1 MPSLHERIV
10 DVVRYYN
17 GGVLLDSGI
26 GTEQS
31 RSLVHELE
39 VDPSPLDA
47 SSLTELL
54 EEKRRLLCRVSA
66 TLGAQV
72 VDDVLGGGYG
82 RQHGSFAGGPQQV
95 VRTQAPAAAGHL
107 AAGPPLPS
115 FEPPARD
122 GRAAAVVS
130 EVEGEGTSEPVDLH
144 SLCLSLRDGIER
156 KRALLGQLQK
166 FQLSSDED
174 SCRDGS
180 TSHLPG

>member
-95 VRTQAPAAAGHL
+95 VRTQ
-107 AAGPPLPS
+107 
-115 FEPPARD
+115 
-122 GRAAAVVS
+122 
-130 EVEGEGTSEPVDLH
+130 DLH